1 MVCEIGSL
9 WPGVWGLLPEGRS
22 GIRNSRFENRNSGI
36 GGQRTED
43 RGRRAE
49 DRGQK
54 SEVRGRNKVFNH
66 KGKLSFRRFLINEYI
81 DKVFIA
87 AGFNRRI

>member
-1 MVCEIGSL
+1 MA
-9 WPGVWGLLPEGRS
+9 WGLGFVARGQKWYSELEIRES
-22 GIRNSRFENRNSGI
+22 ELGIRESEDRGQRTEV
-36 GGQRTED
+36 GGQRT
-43 RGRRAE
+43 E

-87 AGFNRRI
+87 VGFNRRI